1 MNNHS
6 VDRLR
11 GLALAWWAEAR
22 GNPWLW
28 RGLLIAVVV
37 ILIDQ
42 LSKHWIVFQV
52 GLPQLGKIEISQIFD
67 LSYVENRGASFG
79 LLEGKRW
86 LLAVITSSV
95 GVALVIWLGNLTRR
109 VAAIGV
115 GFIIGGAFG
124 NLYDR
129 LVYGFVVDF
138 LDFSG
143 VPFPNFER
151 IPAFPF
157 ISIYNGGFIW
167 VFNVADMAINV
178 GVALLLLDA
187 WQTREQPTKPELSK
201 KS

>member
-1 MNNHS
+1 MNDLS
-6 VDRLR
+6 VNRLR
-11 GLALAWWAEAR
+11 SLAAAWWAEAR

-28 RGLLIAVVV
+28 RGLLIAAAI
-37 ILIDQ
+37 ILLDQ
-42 LSKHWIVFQV
+42 LSKHWIVYQV
-52 GLPQLGKIEISQIFD
+52 GLPHLGKIEISQIFD

-79 LLEGKRW
+79 LLDGKRW

-95 GVALVIWLGNLTRR
+95 GIALVVWLGTLTRR

-151 IPAFPF
+151 IASFPF
-157 ISIYNGGFIW
+157 VNIYIGGFIW

-187 WQTREQPTKPELSK
+187 WQTREQTNGSNLSK

>member
-1 MNNHS
+1 MNKIS
-6 VDRLR
+6 VKNLQN
-11 GLALAWWAEAR
+11 LAVAWWAEAR

-28 RGLLIAVVV
+28 RGLVIALAV
-37 ILIDQ
+37 ILVDQ
-42 LSKHWIVFQV
+42 LSKHWIVYQV

-86 LLAVITSSV
+86 LLAVITSAV
-95 GVALVIWLGNLTRR
+95 GISLVIWLGGLTRR

-151 IPAFPF
+151 IPSFPF
-157 ISIYNGGFIW
+157 FNIYNGGFIW
-167 VFNVADMAINV
+167 VFNVADMAINI

-187 WQTREQPTKPELSK
+187 WQTRDQPNQPKLTK

>member
-1 MNNHS
+1 MNTLS
-6 VDRLR
+6 VERLR
-11 GLALAWWAEAR
+11 SLAVAWWAEAC

-28 RGLLIAVVV
+28 RGLLIAVAIIFV
-37 ILIDQ
+37 DQ
-42 LSKHWIVFQV
+42 LSKHWIVYQV

-86 LLAVITSSV
+86 LLAVITSAV
-95 GVALVIWLGNLTRR
+95 GISLVIWLGSLTRR

-151 IPAFPF
+151 IPTFPF
-157 ISIYNGGFIW
+157 MEIYIGGFIW

-178 GVALLLLDA
+178 GVALLLFDA
-187 WQTREQPTKPELSK
+187 WQTRDEVEKPELSK